1 MSKDNLR
8 LGRQGEEEAVK
19 LLKKSG
25 YKILFRNYKTKLGEL
40 DIIAKDKESI
50 CFVEVKA
57 RRSDAFGLPQEAVQ
71 LSKQKQISKAALSFL
86 KESDLLDK
94 RARFDVVSVLYSS
107 GEPKLELIKGAFEL
121 GAQFTY

>member
-8 LGRQGEEEAVK
+8 LGRLGEDEAVR

-57 RRSDAFGLPQEAVQ
+57 RRSDTFGLPQEAVQ
-71 LSKQKQISKAALSFL
+71 LSKQKQISKVALSFL

-94 RARFDVVSVLYSS
+94 KARFDVVSVLYSF